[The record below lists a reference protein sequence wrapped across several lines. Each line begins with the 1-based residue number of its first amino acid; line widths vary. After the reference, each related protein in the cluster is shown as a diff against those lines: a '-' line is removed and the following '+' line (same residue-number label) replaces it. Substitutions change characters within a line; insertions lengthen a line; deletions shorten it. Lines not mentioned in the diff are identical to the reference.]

1 MINFGEFA
9 AEVFQTLR
17 AYGRELVLYDQ
28 DGNRVFEPKEARR
41 FYISDDNILVSL
53 SEDGDNSALKLY
65 LSPSIE
71 LAQVSGFINTLQ
83 AMATR
88 ANLLFHVKKYDKEIK
103 PQHFATSASLNE
115 QEQPQMNIMEGMY
128 GTSKSSYLKLES
140 ARMIVRHTA
149 SVNENMIGSRGRNI
163 KAIFVENAQGERFRF
178 PVNLLSGAR
187 AMTQHVNQG
196 GTFADEV
203 GQQIIRMAQDFRN
216 LAQTAAHVRDNAKAL
231 PQEAS
236 SIRESVMHAMKSQKL
251 SFARIYETRSYSRE
265 CARIV
270 EAAQL
275 NEAGEQIQEKL
286 EALKGIFGESLDESV
301 LTTVARLVSL
311 PEAAPVTEDVNIEDH
326 GQNSTA
332 FKVMLNG
339 EEIDTVFFG
348 GGYTPEEVKASLI
361 NHDGY
366 DPAIEVLPEGASCM
380 EDEGGEDEGYSDSEG
395 GDTDI
400 TDESMMSINDGD
412 AYAAPKNPI
421 IKQFEAWMNE
431 FDPEQML
438 EGKSF
443 KRGRDDDEDEDDD
456 VDFKKKQEKK
466 KRDERQSKKQPLDE
480 SKNIWVGD
488 DVHPKWDPSGE
499 AFKVIQM
506 LNHRTALVVDEY
518 GNKREMSID
527 DLIPVKTYH
536 TPIDENETGD
546 PVWYLVGNCVN
557 SFDDDGECVIDTF
570 TDASDFASV
579 LEKSTPIDVSGIG
592 KVAAPEDVDL
602 TKLSFSMSEDNQIL
616 IGYDEETDV
625 HYFFSKMDGRQDQAW
640 IHGYRDEVGFN
651 NESDG
656 VVEGKSYKRDDD
668 EDDDVDFKKKQE
680 KKKRDERQ
688 SKKQGNPEIQEA
700 ASQMDDT
707 MAAKKLFDK
716 IKGTPNLKP
725 SAVKQ
730 LIKPYLGMVGRT
742 EKHLNLLAADV
753 ITMLQDAEMM
763 EAQISD
769 EQAAKK
775 LFDKIK
781 GTPNL
786 KASSVKQ
793 LIKPYLGMVGRAE
806 KHLNLL
812 AADVI
817 TMLQDNG
824 LMEGKTFK
832 HDGDEDEGDSKQKRK
847 EHKKQRDERRGK
859 DEDLH
864 EDVKASD
871 EIANEIERL
880 DLNVAPESR
889 QAFDIFLNHNLSKF
903 DPNNDLTIAD
913 AVKMMPVADAQKLL
927 RDMKTRFKFED
938 SEMTEARVKSPDAEP
953 DVTMYDIKSELYAL
967 KDKLSKT
974 GVFDPEYRSL
984 RARIDQLSHE
994 LKKVMPYG
1002 KAMQKGDMV
1011 EDVTDSDEDFD
1022 SNSDLEE
1029 DIQKGLRSNDPHAR
1043 KMAQFAKNMQ
1053 KESVNEFAEDPASK
1067 MQPGWY
1073 VKKNGMIGSGPFH
1086 SEEEAK
1092 NNSGD
1097 APVAY
1102 WSGHDWMTNE
1112 DESMVPQDQSQDF
1125 EDDVTVDDPD
1135 LVPGMTEA
1143 ARLAQ
1148 LAGIKMKSIHDYIK
1162 QVILEGE
1169 TLPSTEVA
1177 FGEGDQVKVIGDV
1190 LGHGKKGRI
1199 KMVAPS
1205 GMFSVVSFDDGTEAS
1220 YHNSDIE
1227 HSLDDDE
1234 GDDEIDEEFSRL
1246 KKLAGMSEGANI
1258 TEVYRDLEKK
1268 FNDLKA
1274 LALHRGLNS
1283 VVSSLEPIS
1292 SGNIWANCRVL
1303 ERNIEVLEK
1312 ALK

>member
-17 AYGRELVLYDQ
+17 AYGRELVLYDE

-71 LAQVSGFINTLQ
+71 LAQVSGFINTLR

-231 PQEAS
+231 PQQAS
-236 SIRESVMHAMKSQKL
+236 SIRESVMQAMKSQKL

-301 LTTVARLVSL
+301 LTTVARLVNL

-348 GGYTPEEVKASLI
+348 GGYTPEEVKASLV

-380 EDEGGEDEGYSDSEG
+380 EDEGGEDEGYGDSEG

-400 TDESMMSINDGD
+400 TDEGMMSVNDED

-443 KRGRDDDEDEDDD
+443 KRGRDDDDDEDDD

-466 KRDERQSKKQPLDE
+466 KRDERQSKKQP
-480 SKNIWVGD
+480 
-488 DVHPKWDPSGE
+488 
-499 AFKVIQM
+499 
-506 LNHRTALVVDEY
+506 VD
-518 GNKREMSID
+518 
-527 DLIPVKTYH
+527 
-536 TPIDENETGD
+536 
-546 PVWYLVGNCVN
+546 
-557 SFDDDGECVIDTF
+557 
-570 TDASDFASV
+570 
-579 LEKSTPIDVSGIG
+579 
-592 KVAAPEDVDL
+592 
-602 TKLSFSMSEDNQIL
+602 
-616 IGYDEETDV
+616 
-625 HYFFSKMDGRQDQAW
+625 
-640 IHGYRDEVGFN
+640 
-651 NESDG
+651 
-656 VVEGKSYKRDDD
+656 
-668 EDDDVDFKKKQE
+668 
-680 KKKRDERQ
+680 
-688 SKKQGNPEIQEA
+688 
-700 ASQMDDT
+700 
-707 MAAKKLFDK
+707 
-716 IKGTPNLKP
+716 
-725 SAVKQ
+725 
-730 LIKPYLGMVGRT
+730 
-742 EKHLNLLAADV
+742 
-753 ITMLQDAEMM
+753 
-763 EAQISD
+763 
-769 EQAAKK
+769 
-775 LFDKIK
+775 
-781 GTPNL
+781 
-786 KASSVKQ
+786 
-793 LIKPYLGMVGRAE
+793 
-806 KHLNLL
+806 
-812 AADVI
+812 
-817 TMLQDNG
+817 
-824 LMEGKTFK
+824 EGKTFK
-832 HDGDEDEGDSKQKRK
+832 HDDDEDEGDSKQKRK

-871 EIANEIERL
+871 DIANEIERL

-889 QAFDIFLNHNLSKF
+889 QAFDIFLNHNLSKV

-913 AVKMMPVADAQKLL
+913 AVKLMPVADAQKLL
-927 RDMKTRFKFED
+927 RDMKARFKFED
-938 SEMTEARVKSPDAEP
+938 SEMTEARVKSPDAESE
-953 DVTMYDIKSELYAL
+953 VSMHDIKSEIYAL

-1011 EDVTDSDEDFD
+1011 EAAPLDIYTQIEELADKYDIDLERIEQKKKSVAFQVEEWETEGNPKFHEFMKELEALGSVEQFRLGWYKVRPQVVAEDDSGDDEEFD

-1029 DIQKGLRSNDPHAR
+1029 DIKKGAFHRWLGKSEDSPITAADIQKGLNSRDPHAR

-1053 KESVNEFAEDPASK
+1053 HIHEFAEDPASK

-1125 EDDVTVDDPD
+1125 EDDVTTDDPE

-1143 ARLAQ
+1143 VRLAQ
-1148 LAGIKMKSIHDYIK
+1148 LAGIKK
-1162 QVILEGE
+1162 
-1169 TLPSTEVA
+1169 
-1177 FGEGDQVKVIGDV
+1177 
-1190 LGHGKKGRI
+1190 
-1199 KMVAPS
+1199 
-1205 GMFSVVSFDDGTEAS
+1205 
-1220 YHNSDIE
+1220 
-1227 HSLDDDE
+1227 
-1234 GDDEIDEEFSRL
+1234 
-1246 KKLAGMSEGANI
+1246 
-1258 TEVYRDLEKK
+1258 
-1268 FNDLKA
+1268 
-1274 LALHRGLNS
+1274 
-1283 VVSSLEPIS
+1283 
-1292 SGNIWANCRVL
+1292 
-1303 ERNIEVLEK
+1303 
-1312 ALK
+1312 

>member
-17 AYGRELVLYDQ
+17 AYGRELVLYDK

-71 LAQVSGFINTLQ
+71 LAQVSGFINTLR

-301 LTTVARLVSL
+301 LTTVARLVNL

-400 TDESMMSINDGD
+400 TDEGMMSVNDED

-443 KRGRDDDEDEDDD
+443 KRGRDDDEDEDD

-466 KRDERQSKKQPLDE
+466 KRDERQSKKQP
-480 SKNIWVGD
+480 
-488 DVHPKWDPSGE
+488 
-499 AFKVIQM
+499 
-506 LNHRTALVVDEY
+506 VD
-518 GNKREMSID
+518 
-527 DLIPVKTYH
+527 
-536 TPIDENETGD
+536 
-546 PVWYLVGNCVN
+546 
-557 SFDDDGECVIDTF
+557 
-570 TDASDFASV
+570 
-579 LEKSTPIDVSGIG
+579 
-592 KVAAPEDVDL
+592 
-602 TKLSFSMSEDNQIL
+602 
-616 IGYDEETDV
+616 
-625 HYFFSKMDGRQDQAW
+625 
-640 IHGYRDEVGFN
+640 
-651 NESDG
+651 
-656 VVEGKSYKRDDD
+656 
-668 EDDDVDFKKKQE
+668 
-680 KKKRDERQ
+680 
-688 SKKQGNPEIQEA
+688 
-700 ASQMDDT
+700 
-707 MAAKKLFDK
+707 
-716 IKGTPNLKP
+716 
-725 SAVKQ
+725 
-730 LIKPYLGMVGRT
+730 
-742 EKHLNLLAADV
+742 
-753 ITMLQDAEMM
+753 
-763 EAQISD
+763 
-769 EQAAKK
+769 
-775 LFDKIK
+775 
-781 GTPNL
+781 
-786 KASSVKQ
+786 
-793 LIKPYLGMVGRAE
+793 
-806 KHLNLL
+806 
-812 AADVI
+812 
-817 TMLQDNG
+817 
-824 LMEGKTFK
+824 EGKTFK
-832 HDGDEDEGDSKQKRK
+832 HDDDEDEGDSKQKRK

-889 QAFDIFLNHNLSKF
+889 QAFDIFLNHNLSKV

-927 RDMKTRFKFED
+927 RDMKARFKFED

-953 DVTMYDIKSELYAL
+953 EVSMHDIKSEIYSL

-1011 EDVTDSDEDFD
+1011 EDATDSGDEEEFD

-1029 DIQKGLRSNDPHAR
+1029 DIKKGAFHRWLGKSEDAPITAADIQKGLNSRDPHAR

-1053 KESVNEFAEDPASK
+1053 HIHEFAEDPASK

-1092 NNSGD
+1092 NNAGD

-1148 LAGIKMKSIHDYIK
+1148 LAGIKK
-1162 QVILEGE
+1162 
-1169 TLPSTEVA
+1169 
-1177 FGEGDQVKVIGDV
+1177 
-1190 LGHGKKGRI
+1190 
-1199 KMVAPS
+1199 
-1205 GMFSVVSFDDGTEAS
+1205 
-1220 YHNSDIE
+1220 
-1227 HSLDDDE
+1227 
-1234 GDDEIDEEFSRL
+1234 
-1246 KKLAGMSEGANI
+1246 
-1258 TEVYRDLEKK
+1258 
-1268 FNDLKA
+1268 
-1274 LALHRGLNS
+1274 
-1283 VVSSLEPIS
+1283 
-1292 SGNIWANCRVL
+1292 
-1303 ERNIEVLEK
+1303 
-1312 ALK
+1312 